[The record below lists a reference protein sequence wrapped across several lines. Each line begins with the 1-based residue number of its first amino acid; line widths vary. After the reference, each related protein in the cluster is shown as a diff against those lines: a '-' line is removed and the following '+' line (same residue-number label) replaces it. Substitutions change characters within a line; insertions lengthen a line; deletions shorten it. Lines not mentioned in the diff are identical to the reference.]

1 MLGKLQSIINKYET
15 LRNQMMDENIVS
27 DQQKVVAISKEM
39 S

>member
-1 MLGKLQSIINKYET
+1 MLDKLQSIIKKYED

-27 DQQKVVAISKEM
+27 DQQKVVSISKEM

>member
-1 MLGKLQSIINKYET
+1 MLDKLQSIINKYET

>member
-1 MLGKLQSIINKYET
+1 MLDKLQSIIKKYET